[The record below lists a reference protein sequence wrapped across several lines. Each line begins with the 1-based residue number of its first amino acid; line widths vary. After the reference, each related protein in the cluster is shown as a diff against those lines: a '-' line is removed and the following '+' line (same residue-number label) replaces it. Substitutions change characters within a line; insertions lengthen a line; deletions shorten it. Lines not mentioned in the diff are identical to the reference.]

1 MTEGKTKLTLINVVV
16 RETRDVALFIEA
28 PLEGAIPEEVIESN
42 LIKFYKGKLPANFS
56 WWVKDSRE
64 GSFLE

>member
-1 MTEGKTKLTLINVVV
+1 MAEGKTKLTLINVVV

-28 PLEGAIPEEVIESN
+28 PLEGAIPEEVIESK
-42 LIKFYKGKLPANFS
+42 LIEFYNGKLPANFS
-56 WWVKDSRE
+56 WWVKGSRE

>member
-1 MTEGKTKLTLINVVV
+1 MAEGKTKLTLINVVV

-28 PLEGAIPEEVIESN
+28 PLEDAISEKVIESK
-42 LIKFYKGKLPANFS
+42 LIEFYNGKLPANFS
-56 WWVKDSRE
+56 WWVKGSRE